1 MAQVVHCIQPRQAVE
16 EDAASL
22 SKIKTLIVHHSS
34 RNGNE
39 AKQPYHVITNPVI
52 RTEGDSVIPD
62 MTCKQ
67 GPHVRTRPQASET
80 IRKNRSHHHQP
91 NFRETHSGQKSGVL
105 HQLIPWETR
114 VLQNLQTPFGGVD
127 VARNW
132 LSKRNQLAGQLT
144 CFTREAGAFAPL
156 IGYTWSTTMSGPLG
170 RPRGGLSTWPS
181 LYQISDIIYIHI
193 YIYIF
198 LI

>member
-1 MAQVVHCIQPRQAVE
+1 MWASRHPTPLLNNQQLIATERHQSNTPRGSATQAAALSGSKGPGDKRPVHTVAQVVHCIQPRQAVQ

-39 AKQPYHVITNPVI
+39 AKQPYHVITNPGI

-105 HQLIPWETR
+105 HQLIP
-114 VLQNLQTPFGGVD
+114 
-127 VARNW
+127 
-132 LSKRNQLAGQLT
+132 
-144 CFTREAGAFAPL
+144 
-156 IGYTWSTTMSGPLG
+156 
-170 RPRGGLSTWPS
+170 
-181 LYQISDIIYIHI
+181 
-193 YIYIF
+193 
-198 LI
+198 